1 MGTFSIWHWLVVL
14 AIVVVLFGGSG
25 KISRLMGDFAK
36 GINAFK
42 KGLEEGKSVPSA
54 DTQDVTSSDS
64 RQIQKTE
71 GESASQAG
79 HVNREKN
86 HSTGM

>member
-14 AIVVVLFGGSG
+14 AIVVILFGGSG

-36 GINAFK
+36 GINAFR
-42 KGLEEGKSVPSA
+42 KGLDEGKGSVETNSDISSA
-54 DTQDVTSSDS
+54 PV
-64 RQIQKTE
+64 QKIRGSETNPDPE
-71 GESASQAG
+71 PAKDKG
-79 HVNREKN
+79 

>member
-14 AIVVVLFGGSG
+14 AIVVILFGGSG

-36 GINAFK
+36 GINAFR
-42 KGLEEGKSVPSA
+42 KGLDEGKASVEANSDASSA
-54 DTQDVTSSDS
+54 PVQK
-64 RQIQKTE
+64 IQGSEANSEPGPAKDK
-71 GESASQAG
+71 S
-79 HVNREKN
+79 